1 MSDRSQRRKF
11 GQNYLIDPVI
21 LFEIEQAI
29 NPQKNN
35 LFFEIGPGTGALTE
49 KLMSQNIH
57 IIAMDID
64 KKNIDLLG
72 QKYDSSKH
80 QFIHGNILKESLN
93 FLSSKKHRIV
103 GNLPYNI
110 STQIILKLVKYFNAI
125 EDMHF
130 LVQKEVA
137 HRICASNGSGDW
149 GRLGVKISAFFQSE
163 ILFDVP
169 SNTQLKSKFDE
180 IKESIISIGFENTA
194 LNYSK
199 ADSSKFG
206 GRLGWIEENFLNA
219 KIRENI
225 NKINIG
231 EITKPVVTPG
241 GFLILLLEDIKYEKT
256 KKDVDKEL
264 DILIRKEKNSQL
276 NQFSNIYFKK
286 IRKNIKINEI

>member
-1 MSDRSQRRKF
+1 MSDRSHRRKL

-72 QKYDSSKH
+72 QKYNSSKH

-137 HRICASNGSGDW
+137 HRICASNRLGDW

-169 SNTQLKSKFDE
+169 PESFD
-180 IKESIISIGFENTA
+180 IKP
-194 LNYSK
+194 K
-199 ADSSKFG
+199 VQSSFI
-206 GRLGWIEENFLNA
+206 RLIPRSTPLIAIN
-219 KIRENI
+219 ENI
-225 NKINIG
+225 NFSNFVDQAFVNKRKGIKNNLKKFNIDF
-231 EITKPVVTPG
+231 E
-241 GFLILLLEDIKYEKT
+241 
-256 KKDVDKEL
+256 
-264 DILIRKEKNSQL
+264 QL
-276 NQFSNIYFKK
+276 N
-286 IRKNIKINEI
+286 INPLARAEELSMEEFISIFRAISI

>member
-1 MSDRSQRRKF
+1 MSDRSHRRKL

-169 SNTQLKSKFDE
+169 PESFDIKPKVQSSFIRLIPRSKPL
-180 IKESIISIGFENTA
+180 IAIN
-194 LNYSK
+194 
-199 ADSSKFG
+199 
-206 GRLGWIEENFLNA
+206 
-219 KIRENI
+219 ENI
-225 NKINIG
+225 N
-231 EITKPVVTPG
+231 
-241 GFLILLLEDIKYEKT
+241 
-256 KKDVDKEL
+256 
-264 DILIRKEKNSQL
+264 
-276 NQFSNIYFKK
+276 FSNLIDQSFANKRKGIKNNLKK
-286 IRKNIKINEI
+286 FNIDFELLNINPLARAEELSMEEFISIFRAISI

>member
-1 MSDRSQRRKF
+1 MIDRSHRRKL

-72 QKYDSSKH
+72 QKYDSLKH

-137 HRICASNGSGDW
+137 HRICASNHSGDW

-169 SNTQLKSKFDE
+169 PESFD
-180 IKESIISIGFENTA
+180 IKP
-194 LNYSK
+194 K
-199 ADSSKFG
+199 VQSSFI
-206 GRLGWIEENFLNA
+206 RLIPRSTPLIAIN
-219 KIRENI
+219 ENI
-225 NKINIG
+225 NFSNLIDQSFANKRKGIKNNLKKFNID
-231 EITKPVVTPG
+231 
-241 GFLILLLEDIKYEKT
+241 FD
-256 KKDVDKEL
+256 
-264 DILIRKEKNSQL
+264 QL
-276 NQFSNIYFKK
+276 N
-286 IRKNIKINEI
+286 INPLARAEELSMEEFISIFRAISI